1 MSELKEYVVTLKHK
15 EDLEDFYDDMET
27 PGGNLYIPD
36 RMVEVANRRVVS
48 RNTHYMLSDAE
59 AEEVR
64 NDPRVESVMLTPD
77 ELGMVVTKFYT
88 QTSSNFDK
96 SATEDVND
104 INWGLLRMY
113 EGIQRAGWG
122 TDSTSNQAGT
132 ININSTGRNV
142 DVVIVDGHFDPAH
155 PEYAVN
161 ADGTGGSRVNQFNWF
176 SITDQV
182 TGGSNGTYVYTPY
195 DNGATSLTDD
205 NSHGSHCAGTACGN
219 TQGWARNANIYNIN
233 PYGTNVNSLNALTL
247 FDYIRVWHNNKTV
260 NPATGRT
267 NPTITNN
274 SWGYSFQVPIANITQ
289 INYRG
294 GVDTAAPFSANTLLA
309 YGIAVFN
316 IQGTLTA
323 IIPARYPAL
332 EADIQDAINDG
343 VLMVGASGNDYTK
356 IDLPG
361 GTDYNNIAVAGGS
374 NYAYHIGSAPSSADN
389 FICVGNIGTHSSE
402 YKTQSS
408 NCGPRVDIHAPG
420 TDIQS
425 SVNSGTS
432 YGGFVDPRDT
442 TNTYYFAKITGTSM
456 ASPQVC
462 GILACALETYPFMTQ
477 AQAREYV
484 INYAKSGQITD
495 TGGSHTDYTSL
506 QGAPDR
512 YAVFHQE
519 RPESGQTWPNN
530 NFWLK
535 DTTTSNKAYP
545 RPRVRRYRL

>member
-1 MSELKEYVVTLKHK
+1 MSEQKEYVVTLKNK
-15 EDLEDFYDDMET
+15 DDLDEFYDDMET

-36 RMVEVANRRVVS
+36 RKVEVVNRRVVS
-48 RNTHYMLSDAE
+48 RNTHYMLTE
-59 AEEVR
+59 EEVTEVR
-64 NDPRVESVMLTPD
+64 NDPRVESVSLTP
-77 ELGMVVTKFYT
+77 EEMGMIVTRFYT
-88 QTSSNFDK
+88 QTNSNFDK
-96 SATEDVND
+96 SPTEDAND
-104 INWGLLRMY
+104 INWGLLRVF
-113 EGIQRAGWG
+113 EGAQRAGWG
-122 TDSTSNQAGT
+122 TDGVTNQSGT
-132 ININSTGRNV
+132 VNVNASGKNV
-142 DVVIVDGHFDPAH
+142 DVIIVDGHFDPSH

-182 TGGSNGTYVYTPY
+182 TGGTNAIYSYTPY
-195 DNGATSLTDD
+195 DNGATNLTND

-233 PYGTNVNSLNALTL
+233 PYGTNPNSLNALTL
-247 FDYIRVWHNNKTV
+247 FDYIRVWHNNKLV
-260 NPATGRT
+260 NPETGRT

-274 SWGYSFQVPIANITQ
+274 SWGYSFQVPISNITQ
-289 INYRG
+289 VNYRG
-294 GVDTAAPFSANTLLA
+294 VTDTNAPFSANTLLA

-323 IIPARYPAL
+323 VIPARYPAL

-356 IDLPG
+356 IDISG
-361 GTDYNNIAVAGGS
+361 GQDYNNTVSTSS
-374 NYAYHIGSAPSSADN
+374 NTYSYHQGSAPCSADN
-389 FICVGNIGTHSSE
+389 FICVGNIGTESQE
-402 YKTQSS
+402 YKNMSS

-432 YGGFVDPRDT
+432 YGGFVDPRDG
-442 TNTYYFAKITGTSM
+442 TNTYYLAKITGTSM

-462 GILACALETYPFMTQ
+462 GVLACALEIYPFMTQ

-495 TGGSHTDYTSL
+495 TGGGPTDYTSL

-512 YAVFHQE
+512 YLYHNQE
-519 RPESGQTWPNN
+519 RPDNGALYPGS
-530 NFWLK
+530 NFWIK
-535 DTTTSNKAYP
+535 DSTNYKKLY
-545 RPRVRRYRL
+545 PRVRTRRYK

>member
-1 MSELKEYVVTLKHK
+1 MSEQKEYVVTLKNK
-15 EDLEDFYDDMET
+15 DDLDEFYDDMET

-36 RMVEVANRRVVS
+36 RKVEVANRRVVS
-48 RNTHYMLSDAE
+48 RNTHYMLTEEE
-59 AEEVR
+59 ATEVR
-64 NDPRVESVMLTPD
+64 NDPRVESVSLTP
-77 ELGMVVTKFYT
+77 EEMGMVVTRFYT
-88 QTSSNFDK
+88 QTNSNFDK
-96 SATEDVND
+96 SSTEDAND
-104 INWGLLRMY
+104 INWGLLRVF
-113 EGIQRAGWG
+113 EGAQRAGWG
-122 TDSTSNQAGT
+122 TDGVTNQSGT
-132 ININSTGRNV
+132 VNVNASGKNV

-182 TGGSNGTYVYTPY
+182 TGGLNAIYSYTPY
-195 DNGATSLTDD
+195 DNGATNLTND

-233 PYGTNVNSLNALTL
+233 PYSTNPNSLNALTL
-247 FDYIRVWHNNKTV
+247 FDYIRVWHNNKLV
-260 NPATGRT
+260 NPETGRT

-289 INYRG
+289 VNYRG
-294 GVDTAAPFSANTLLA
+294 VIDTNAPFSANTLLA

-323 IIPARYPAL
+323 VIPARYPAL

-356 IDLPG
+356 IDISG
-361 GTDYNNIAVAGGS
+361 GQDYNNTVSTSS
-374 NYAYHIGSAPSSADN
+374 NTYSYHQGSAPCSADN
-389 FICVGNIGTHSSE
+389 FICVGNIGTESQE
-402 YKTQSS
+402 YKNMSS

-432 YGGFVDPRDT
+432 YGGFVDPRDG
-442 TNTYYFAKITGTSM
+442 TNTYYLAKITGTSM

-462 GILACALETYPFMTQ
+462 GVLACALEIYPFMTQ

-495 TGGSHTDYTSL
+495 TGGGHTDYTSL

-512 YAVFHQE
+512 YLYHNQE
-519 RPESGQTWPNN
+519 RPDDGALYPES
-530 NFWLK
+530 NFWIK
-535 DTTTSNKAYP
+535 DSTNYKKLY
-545 RPRVRRYRL
+545 PRVRTRRYK

>member
-1 MSELKEYVVTLKHK
+1 MSEQKEYVVTLKNK
-15 EDLEDFYDDMET
+15 DDLDEFYDDMET

-48 RNTHYMLSDAE
+48 RNTHYMLTEEE
-59 AEEVR
+59 ATEVR
-64 NDPRVESVMLTPD
+64 NDPRVESVSLTP
-77 ELGMVVTKFYT
+77 EEMGMVVTRFYT

-96 SATEDVND
+96 SSTEDVND
-104 INWGLLRMY
+104 INWGLLRVF
-113 EGIQRAGWG
+113 EGVPRAGWG
-122 TDSTSNQAGT
+122 TDGTTSETGT
-132 ININSTGRNV
+132 ITVNTTGKNV

-161 ADGTGGSRVNQFNWF
+161 SDGTGGSRVNQFNWF
-176 SITDQV
+176 SITNQV

-195 DNGATSLTDD
+195 DNGSTNLTND

-233 PYGTNVNSLNALTL
+233 PYSTNVNSLNALTL
-247 FDYIRVWHNNKTV
+247 YDYIRVWHNNKAV
-260 NPATGRT
+260 NPETGRT

-274 SWGYSFQVPIANITQ
+274 SWGYSFQIPIANITQ
-289 INYRG
+289 VSYRG
-294 GVDTAAPFSANTLLA
+294 GTDTNAPFSANTLLA

-323 IIPARYPAL
+323 VIPARYPAL
-332 EADIQDAINDG
+332 EADIQDAIDDG

-356 IDLPG
+356 IDISG
-361 GTDYNNIAVAGGS
+361 GQDYNNFVVSSG
-374 NYAYHIGSAPSSADN
+374 NVYPYHQGSAPCSADN
-389 FICVGNIGTHSSE
+389 FICVGNIGTESQE
-402 YKTQSS
+402 YKNMSS

-432 YGGFVDPRDT
+432 YGGFVDPRDG
-442 TNTYYFAKITGTSM
+442 TNTYYLAKITGTSM

-462 GILACALETYPFMTQ
+462 GVLACALEVYPFMTQ

-495 TGGSHTDYTSL
+495 TGGGHTDYTSL

-512 YAVFHQE
+512 YLYHNQE
-519 RPESGQTWPNN
+519 RPEVGALYPES
-530 NFWLK
+530 NFWIK
-535 DTTTSNKAYP
+535 DSTNYKKLY
-545 RPRVRRYRL
+545 PRVRTRRYK